1 MTYHAN
7 PGPSLRPGQPARHI
21 PPHFWTPKTPE
32 ERAAANER
40 VRLCVEQIKA
50 DQAWRGEAIALRDE
64 LDPARPTT
72 TATALRREL
81 QEAAE

>member
-1 MTYHAN
+1 MTPYHAN
-7 PGPSLRPGQPARHI
+7 PGPSLRPGQPARFI
-21 PPHFWTPKTPE
+21 PAHFLAPKTPE

-64 LDPARPTT
+64 LEPVKDRT
-72 TATALRREL
+72 
-81 QEAAE
+81 